1 MTGESHGFSRAETCR
16 VGFLSSYDGEL
27 REPLMWPQ
35 GSPVSIRVERGN
47 EAFPS
52 SHGRV
57 IGPQDTLKGEF
68 QGLSRVASGNP
79 GFLKLVMVTSGSFSW
94 CLWELRNT
102 VELGVASRDSTW
114 VSATEIGLISS

>member
-1 MTGESHGFSRAETCR
+1 MGFS
-16 VGFLSSYDGEL
+16 SSYDGEL

-35 GSPVSIRVERGN
+35 GSAVSIRVERGN
-47 EAFPS
+47 EAFAS
-52 SHGRV
+52 SQGRV

-114 VSATEIGLISS
+114 VGATEIGLISS

>member
-1 MTGESHGFSRAETCR
+1 MGFS
-16 VGFLSSYDGEL
+16 SSYDGEL
-27 REPLMWPQ
+27 REPLVWPQ
-35 GSPVSIRVERGN
+35 GSAVSIRVERGN

-79 GFLKLVMVTSGSFSW
+79 GFPRLATVTSGSFSW
-94 CLWELRNT
+94 CLWEARNT
-102 VELGVASRDSTW
+102 LDLGGASRNSMG
-114 VSATEIGLISS
+114 VGAMEEVLITT

>member
-1 MTGESHGFSRAETCR
+1 M
-16 VGFLSSYDGEL
+16 GFLSNNDGEL
-27 REPLMWPQ
+27 REPLVWPQ
-35 GSPVSIRVERGN
+35 GSAVSIRVERGN

-94 CLWELRNT
+94 CLWEVRNI
-102 VELGVASRDSTW
+102 VELGVASRDSTG
-114 VSATEIGLISS
+114 VGAMEENLISS